1 MEAHIPEGWEV
12 RPPSPA
18 SPATAP
24 RKNSFFVGLIVGSL
38 VGAVLGALLACS
50 TMNSTMGDPARIRAQ
65 AFAEG
70 EEHARRKLAEAV
82 VAYQRVEAN
91 KALERL
97 SREIERVES
106 K

>member
-1 MEAHIPEGWEV
+1 
-12 RPPSPA
+12 
-18 SPATAP
+18 
-24 RKNSFFVGLIVGSL
+24 
-38 VGAVLGALLACS
+38 
-50 TMNSTMGDPARIRAQ
+50 MNSTMGDPARIRAQ

-97 SREIERVES
+97 SREMERVES